1 MPVTSS
7 ENVKATA
14 DLEVGLMLA
23 VKTLKGVTLALIGVG
38 QSLRVAR
45 REVQRAKGRKEGRR
59 GMKKCIFLLLSI
71 LGCDLLV

>member
-23 VKTLKGVTLALIGVG
+23 VKTLKGVTLALVGVG

-45 REVQRAKGRKEGRR
+45 RGVQRAKGRKEGRR
-59 GMKKCIFLLLSI
+59 EMKKCIFFLLSI
-71 LGCDLLV
+71 LGL

>member
-14 DLEVGLMLA
+14 DLEVWLMLA
-23 VKTLKGVTLALIGVG
+23 VKTLKGVTLALVGVG

-45 REVQRAKGRKEGRR
+45 RGVQRAKGRKEGRR
-59 GMKKCIFLLLSI
+59 EMK
-71 LGCDLLV
+71 